1 MKYHVEFDIEF
12 KRNPYKGIYIAIEGT
27 DGSGKTTQIEA
38 LHKYFKKQGREVFKT
53 REPRKKEGIIAKL
66 VQKILLGKIKV
77 PSVAL
82 QYLFSA
88 DRQMNHVE
96 NIMPALKE
104 GKIVISDRCF
114 WSAVAYGI
122 LDRGLDTDVKEGA
135 QMLTAQ
141 SILSMYHQ
149 FTIPDITIYL
159 DVPLNT
165 AMKRV
170 KRGDHLK
177 EIYEDKKKVEKTI
190 EVYHWLLKEFPK
202 EFHVIDATKPVGEI
216 TTEILSVIK
225 K

>member
-12 KRNPYKGIYIAIEGT
+12 KRNAHKGLYIAIEGT
-27 DGSGKTTQIEA
+27 DGSGKTTQIKE
-38 LHKYFKKQGREVFKT
+38 LHKYFKSQGRDVLKT

-66 VQKILLGKIKV
+66 VQKILLGQIKV

-88 DRQMNHVE
+88 DRQMNHAE
-96 NIMPALKE
+96 NILPALKA
-104 GKIVISDRCF
+104 GRVVISDRCF

-122 LDRGLDTDVKEGA
+122 LDKGIDTDVKEA
-135 QMLTAQ
+135 QQMLAAQ

-165 AMKRV
+165 AV
-170 KRGDHLK
+170 KRMRQEGHEK

-190 EVYHWLLKEFPK
+190 EVYEWLLKEFPK
-202 EFHVIDATKPVGEI
+202 EFYVIDATKPVSEV
-216 TTEILSVIK
+216 TAEILSAINK
-225 K
+225 